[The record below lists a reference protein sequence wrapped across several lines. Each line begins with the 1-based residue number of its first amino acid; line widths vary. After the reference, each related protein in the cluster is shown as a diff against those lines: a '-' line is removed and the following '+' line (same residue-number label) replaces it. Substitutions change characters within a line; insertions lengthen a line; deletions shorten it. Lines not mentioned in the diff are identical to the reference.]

1 VEVGEVNM
9 LCGDKLKIS
18 AKIKNG
24 VIEDIKFDMASR
36 QLEFMTKRLAQMAFL
51 QSRCTD
57 YPYKRWKLRCVENQ
71 VAVLDIETKRGLLL
85 SFEIGPGYLMLQVEK
100 EEG

>member
-1 VEVGEVNM
+1 
-9 LCGDKLKIS
+9 
-18 AKIKNG
+18 
-24 VIEDIKFDMASR
+24 
-36 QLEFMTKRLAQMAFL
+36 MAFV

-85 SFEIGPGYLMLQVEK
+85 SLEIGPGYLMLQVEK